1 MTQEENQ
8 KREERLKTRKR
19 LPEKLDFE
27 NPLKLSP
34 EMLPPKRTRG
44 SVASRLQMFSIA
56 ADPDYLRLSG
66 ERSFEAG
73 APVVAFGEIEP
84 SQLGKID
91 WIIFPDGTKSAAQYA
106 VVETDKVLTAYDL
119 DGKPDEDYFSED
131 VSKFRVL
138 AGHARVN
145 ALKLAYLE
153 GTASNYLE
161 DLYSDEVHG
170 INRGSIFKITAPI
183 LVRILPPKEVSA
195 ELWNGKMIPESKQ
208 WSAAEQAESD
218 ARFISFESIETYSD
232 GSPTQETL
240 MDFIRK
246 LPVHERSGLVDESG
260 SPTWLA
266 LNRFKSAVFAKTYGH
281 KKLTE
286 LYCQALEPESRVII
300 DALELT
306 AFKLQKLK
314 ALNNRNCPTNL
325 IAEAAVKAIATTN
338 SSHAQSEAVNFED
351 SFRNSPEHPSDEV
364 VLQVFFQSIHCSKTL
379 SEKLIGW
386 MEKIT
391 AEGPIIIR

>member
-8 KREERLKTRKR
+8 KREEHLKTRKR

-34 EMLPPKRTRG
+34 EMLPPKRIRG
-44 SVASRLQMFSIA
+44 SVASRLQMLRIA

-66 ERSFEAG
+66 ERDFDAG
-73 APVVAFGEIEP
+73 APVVAFGEIEA

-91 WIIFPDGTKSAAQYA
+91 WIIFPDGTKSVAQYA
-106 VVETDKVLTAYDL
+106 VVESDKVLTAYDL

-145 ALKLAYLE
+145 ALRLSYRE

-161 DLYSDEVHG
+161 DLYCDDDHG
-170 INRGSIFKITAPI
+170 ISRGSISGISAPI

-195 ELWNGKMIPESKQ
+195 ELWSKKMIPEAKQ
-208 WSAAEQAESD
+208 RSAAEQAESD

-232 GSPTQETL
+232 GCPTQESL
-240 MDFIRK
+240 MQFIRK
-246 LPVHERSGLVDESG
+246 LPVQERAGLVDESG
-260 SPTWLA
+260 KPTWLA
-266 LNRFKSAVFAKTYGH
+266 LNRFKSAVFAKTYEH
-281 KKLTE
+281 KKLME
-286 LYCQALEPESRVII
+286 LYCQALDPESRVIV

-314 ALNNRNCPTNL
+314 PLKNRNSHIKL
-325 IAEAAVKAIATTN
+325 IAEAAVKAIAIIN
-338 SSHAQSEAVNFED
+338 SAHVQSEVVNSED
-351 SFRNSPEHPSDEV
+351 SFRNLPEHPPDAL
-364 VLQVFFQSIHCSKTL
+364 VLQVFFQRIHCSKTL

-386 MEKIT
+386 MEKS
-391 AEGPIIIR
+391 RLKCR

>member
-8 KREERLKTRKR
+8 KREERLRARKK
-19 LPEKLDFE
+19 LPEKLDLE

-34 EMLPPKRTRG
+34 EMLPPKRIRG
-44 SVASRLQMFSIA
+44 SVASRLQMLSIA

-66 ERSFEAG
+66 ERAFEAG

-84 SQLGKID
+84 SQLGRID
-91 WIIFPDGTKSAAQYA
+91 WIIFPDGTKTAAQYA

-145 ALKLAYLE
+145 ALRLAYRE

-161 DLYSDEVHG
+161 DLYCDEDHG
-170 INRGSIFKITAPI
+170 IHRGSISKITAPI

-195 ELWNGKMIPESKQ
+195 ELWNGKMVPEAEQ
-208 WSAAEQAESD
+208 RSAAEQAESD
-218 ARFISFESIETYSD
+218 ARFISFQSIETYSD

-240 MDFIRK
+240 MEFIRK
-246 LPVHERSGLVDESG
+246 LPVYERSSLIDESG
-260 SPTWLA
+260 KPTWLV
-266 LNRFKSAVFAKTYGH
+266 LNRFKSAVFAKTYEH

-286 LYCQALEPESRVII
+286 LYCQALEPKSRVII

-325 IAEAAVKAIATTN
+325 IAEAAAKAISILTCRQDLSTSFN
-338 SSHAQSEAVNFED
+338 SED
-351 SFRNSPEHPSDEV
+351 LFVSPDGDERETAIMKIFANHLDNS
-364 VLQVFFQSIHCSKTL
+364 QAI
-379 SEKLIGW
+379 
-386 MEKIT
+386 
-391 AEGPIIIR
+391 AEQLKQFLESS

>member
-8 KREERLKTRKR
+8 KREERLRARKK
-19 LPEKLDFE
+19 LPEKLDLE

-34 EMLPPKRTRG
+34 EMLPPKRIRG
-44 SVASRLQMFSIA
+44 SVASRLQILKIA

-66 ERSFEAG
+66 ERDFEAG

-84 SQLGKID
+84 SRLGKID

-119 DGKPDEDYFSED
+119 DGKPEEDYFSED

-145 ALKLAYLE
+145 ALRLAYRE

-161 DLYSDEVHG
+161 DLYCDEDHG
-170 INRGSIFKITAPI
+170 IHRGSISGISAPI

-195 ELWNGKMIPESKQ
+195 ELWSRKMVPEAEQ
-208 WSAAEQAESD
+208 RSAAEQAESD
-218 ARFISFESIETYSD
+218 ARFISFQSIETYSD

-240 MDFIRK
+240 MEFIRK
-246 LPVHERSGLVDESG
+246 LPVSERSSLIDESG
-260 SPTWLA
+260 KPTWLV
-266 LNRFKSAVFAKTYGH
+266 LNRFKSAVFAKTYEH

-286 LYCQALEPESRVII
+286 LYCQALEPKSRVII

-325 IAEAAVKAIATTN
+325 IAEAAAKAISILTCRQDLSTSFN
-338 SSHAQSEAVNFED
+338 SEDLFVSPDGEERETAIMKIFANHLDNF
-351 SFRNSPEHPSDEV
+351 
-364 VLQVFFQSIHCSKTL
+364 QAI
-379 SEKLIGW
+379 
-386 MEKIT
+386 
-391 AEGPIIIR
+391 AEQLKQFLESS

>member
-44 SVASRLQMFSIA
+44 SVASRLQMLSIA

-91 WIIFPDGTKSAAQYA
+91 WVIFPDGTKSAAQYA

-145 ALKLAYLE
+145 AVKLAYLE
-153 GTASNYLE
+153 GTSSNYLE

-170 INRGSIFKITAPI
+170 INRGSISKITAPI
-183 LVRILPPKEVSA
+183 LVRILPPKEVTA
-195 ELWNGKMIPESKQ
+195 ELWNQKMVPEAEQ
-208 WSAAEQAESD
+208 GSAAEQAECD
-218 ARFISFESIETYSD
+218 ARLIAFESIETYSD

-240 MDFIRK
+240 MEFIRK

-266 LNRFKSAVFAKTYGH
+266 LNRFKSAVFAKTYEH

-286 LYCQALEPESRVII
+286 LYCQALDPESRVII
-300 DALELT
+300 DALEVT
-306 AFKLQKLK
+306 AFKLQKLHF
-314 ALNNRNCPTNL
+314 LNNRNCPINL
-325 IAEAAVKAIATTN
+325 IAEAGVKAISTLTCRQDLSTSFN
-338 SSHAQSEAVNFED
+338 SED
-351 SFRNSPEHPSDEV
+351 LFVSPDRDERETA
-364 VLQVFFQSIHCSKTL
+364 I
-379 SEKLIGW
+379 
-386 MEKIT
+386 MKIFADHIDNPQAI
-391 AEGPIIIR
+391 AEQLKRFLESS

>member
-8 KREERLKTRKR
+8 KREERLRARKK
-19 LPEKLDFE
+19 LPEKLDLE

-34 EMLPPKRTRG
+34 EMLPPKRIRG
-44 SVASRLQMFSIA
+44 SVASRLQMLSIA

-66 ERSFEAG
+66 ERAFEAG

-84 SQLGKID
+84 SQLGRID
-91 WIIFPDGTKSAAQYA
+91 WIIFPDGSKYAAQYA

-119 DGKPDEDYFSED
+119 DGKPEEEYFSED

-145 ALKLAYLE
+145 ALRLAYRE
-153 GTASNYLE
+153 GTATNYLE
-161 DLYSDEVHG
+161 DLYCDEDHG
-170 INRGSIFKITAPI
+170 IHRGSISKITAPI

-195 ELWNGKMIPESKQ
+195 ELWRRKMVPEAEQ
-208 WSAAEQAESD
+208 RSAAEQAESD
-218 ARFISFESIETYSD
+218 ARFISFQSIETYSD
-232 GSPTQETL
+232 GSPTQDTL
-240 MDFIRK
+240 MEFIRK
-246 LPVHERSGLVDESG
+246 LPVYEWSSLIDESG
-260 SPTWLA
+260 KPTWLA
-266 LNRFKSAVFAKTYGH
+266 LNRFKSAVFAKTYEH

-286 LYCQALEPESRVII
+286 LYCQALEPKSRVII

-325 IAEAAVKAIATTN
+325 IAEAAAKAISILTCRQDLSTSFN
-338 SSHAQSEAVNFED
+338 SED
-351 SFRNSPEHPSDEV
+351 LFVSPDGDERETAIMKIFANHLDNS
-364 VLQVFFQSIHCSKTL
+364 QAI
-379 SEKLIGW
+379 
-386 MEKIT
+386 
-391 AEGPIIIR
+391 AEQLKQFLESS

>member
-8 KREERLKTRKR
+8 KREERLKTRKK
-19 LPEKLDFE
+19 LPEKLDLE

-34 EMLPPKRTRG
+34 EMLPPKRIRG
-44 SVASRLQMFSIA
+44 SVASRLQMLSIA

-66 ERSFEAG
+66 ERDFEAG
-73 APVVAFGEIEP
+73 APVVAFGEIDP
-84 SQLGKID
+84 SRLGKID

-145 ALKLAYLE
+145 ALRLAYRE
-153 GTASNYLE
+153 GTATNYLE
-161 DLYSDEVHG
+161 DLYCDEDHG
-170 INRGSIFKITAPI
+170 IHRGSISKITAPI

-195 ELWNGKMIPESKQ
+195 ELWRRKMVPEAEQ
-208 WSAAEQAESD
+208 RSAAEQAESD
-218 ARFISFESIETYSD
+218 ARFISFQSIETYSD

-240 MDFIRK
+240 MEFIRK
-246 LPVHERSGLVDESG
+246 LPVYERSSLIDESG
-260 SPTWLA
+260 KPTWLV
-266 LNRFKSAVFAKTYGH
+266 LNRFKSAVFAKTYEH

-286 LYCQALEPESRVII
+286 LYCQALEPKSRVII

-325 IAEAAVKAIATTN
+325 IAEAAAKAISILTYRQDLSTSFN
-338 SSHAQSEAVNFED
+338 SED
-351 SFRNSPEHPSDEV
+351 LFVSPDRDERETA
-364 VLQVFFQSIHCSKTL
+364 I
-379 SEKLIGW
+379 
-386 MEKIT
+386 MKIFPDHLDNPQAI
-391 AEGPIIIR
+391 AEQLKQFLETS

>member
-8 KREERLKTRKR
+8 KREERLRARKK
-19 LPEKLDFE
+19 LPEKLDLE

-34 EMLPPKRTRG
+34 EMLPPKRIRG
-44 SVASRLQMFSIA
+44 SVASRLQMLSIA

-66 ERSFEAG
+66 ERAFEAG

-84 SQLGKID
+84 SRLGKID
-91 WIIFPDGTKSAAQYA
+91 WIIFPDGSKYAAQYA

-119 DGKPDEDYFSED
+119 DGKPEEEYFSED

-145 ALKLAYLE
+145 ALRLAYRK

-161 DLYSDEVHG
+161 DLYCDEDHG
-170 INRGSIFKITAPI
+170 INKNQISRFTAPI
-183 LVRILPPKEVSA
+183 LVRVMQPKDVTA
-195 ELWNGKMIPESKQ
+195 ELWNGKMVPEAKQ
-208 WSAAEQAESD
+208 RSAAEQADSD
-218 ARFISFESIETYSD
+218 ARFISFKSIETYSD
-232 GSPTQETL
+232 GFPTQATL
-240 MDFIRK
+240 MEFIRK
-246 LPVHERSGLVDESG
+246 LPVYERSSLIDESG
-260 SPTWLA
+260 KPTWLA

-314 ALNNRNCPTNL
+314 VLNNRNSHINL
-325 IAEAAVKAIATTN
+325 MAEAAVKAIAITN
-338 SSHAQSEAVNFED
+338 SARAQSEDVNFED
-351 SFRNSPEHPSDEV
+351 SFRNLPEHPSDEV
-364 VLQVFFQSIHCSKTL
+364 VLEVFFQSIHCSKTL

-386 MEKIT
+386 MEKVT
-391 AEGPIIIR
+391 DEAPIIIR